1 MPGPLKA
8 DQLFELTG
16 YKIAAKQVE
25 WVRKHLGIEPPLRRD
40 GRPSISQEVIDA
52 ATLNRRAGAPAAVA
66 AATPADPTTTL
77 LALST
82 PSTNSPR
89 WRVSA

>member
-1 MPGPLKA
+1 MHMPGPLKT
-8 DQLFELTG
+8 DQLIEITG
-16 YKIAAKQVE
+16 YKSAAKQVE

-52 ATLNRRAGAPAAVA
+52 ATLKRRAGMPAPATDDQA
-66 AATPADPTTTL
+66 PA
-77 LALST
+77 LALTST
-82 PSTNSPR
+82 SSTNSPR